1 MLFNESYALMESY
14 INRKP
19 LIEDIINIAN
29 DSVNCISELKNPSII
44 NHHSISRKSEKY
56 IMEKIEQSLDG
67 KNLIIDTAIRMQNLL
82 ESYIH
87 SNGIIYLG
95 VSEMNIL
102 PYLNIKHNHEYTE
115 ISVYADPIVI
125 SIPLAFLDKDN
136 LSYSDYEDIDF
147 ELKNIRKEI
156 ENYSNK
162 SIVNLY
168 INGKFIWMNLKFV

>member
-19 LIEDIINIAN
+19 LIEDIINIAS

-56 IMEKIEQSLDG
+56 IVEKIEQSLDG
-67 KNLIIDTAIRMQNLL
+67 KNLIIDTAIRVQNLL

-87 SNGIIYLG
+87 SNGALYLG

-102 PYLNIKHNHEYTE
+102 PYSNMKHNHEYTE
-115 ISVYADPIVI
+115 ISVYIDPIVI
-125 SIPLAFLDKDN
+125 SIPLVFLDKDN

-147 ELKNIRKEI
+147 ELKSIQKEI
-156 ENYSNK
+156 ETCSNK
-162 SIVNLY
+162 SMINLY